1 MKELLKEAIIACING
16 GLEILEVYAKDFT
29 IALKADESPLT
40 QADKNAHLA
49 IEKVLLGTKL
59 PILSEEG
66 RDIPFEERKNWE
78 RFWMVDPLDGTKE
91 FVKRNGE
98 FTVNVALIE
107 NGVSILGVIYVPVS
121 KELYF
126 AAKGIGSF
134 KVNEVVEFT
143 SLDELISDANSLPIK
158 NDSDE
163 VLIVASRSHLSK
175 ETEDFINEQKLVY
188 DKVNTLSKG
197 SSLKLCMVAEG
208 RAKFYPRYAPTM
220 EWDTAAGQAICELA
234 GFDVLQYGTENS
246 VVYNKED
253 LLNPWFLVR

>member
-1 MKELLKEAIIACING
+1 MRKLLEEAIIASLNG
-16 GLEILEVYAKDFT
+16 GVEILEVYAKDFT
-29 IALKADESPLT
+29 VEVKSDESPLT
-40 QADKNAHLA
+40 QADTNAHLA
-49 IEKVLLGTKL
+49 IEKVLLETNL

-66 RDIPFEERKNWE
+66 RNIAFDERKNWK

-126 AAKGIGSF
+126 AAQGIGSF
-134 KVNEVVEFT
+134 KVNNVIAFT
-143 SLDELISDANSLPIK
+143 SLDELIASANSLPVK

-175 ETEDFINEQKLVY
+175 ETEDFINEQKKVY
-188 DKVNTLSKG
+188 DNVNTLSKG

-208 RAKFYPRYAPTM
+208 RAKYYPRYAPTM

-234 GFDVLQYGTENS
+234 GFEVVQYGTDIP
-246 VVYNKED
+246 VVYNKEN

>member
-1 MKELLKEAIIACING
+1 MRKLLVEAIIASING
-16 GLEILEVYAKDFT
+16 GLEILEVYAKDFSVE
-29 IALKADESPLT
+29 LKADESPLT
-40 QADKNAHLA
+40 KADKNAHLA

-66 RDIPFEERKNWE
+66 REIAFSERKNWE

-134 KVNEVVEFT
+134 KANNVTEFT
-143 SLDELISDANSLPIK
+143 SLEELISDKNSLPIK

-175 ETEDFINEQKLVY
+175 KTEDFINEQKLVY
-188 DKVNTLSKG
+188 PNVNTLSKG

-208 RAKFYPRYAPTM
+208 RAMYYPRYAPTM

-234 GFDVLQYGTENS
+234 GFEVVQYGTDVP
-246 VVYNKED
+246 VVYNKEN

>member
-1 MKELLKEAIIACING
+1 MKKLLEKAIEASILG
-16 GLEILEVYAKDFT
+16 GIEILKIYAQDFEVETKS
-29 IALKADESPLT
+29 DESPLT
-40 QADKNAHLA
+40 LADQNAHIA
-49 IEKVLLGTKL
+49 IEKELTQLDY

-66 RDIPFEERKNWE
+66 RDIPYSERKNWK

-107 NGVSILGVIYVPVS
+107 DGKSILGVIYVPVS

-126 AAKGIGSF
+126 SAKGIGSF
-134 KVNEVVEFT
+134 KALDVLAYS
-143 SLDELISDANSLPIK
+143 SLDDLMEKANKLPLK
-158 NDSDE
+158 NDSDT

-175 ETEDFINEQKLVY
+175 ETEGFIAEQKLKY
-188 DKVNTLSKG
+188 PKVDTMSKG

-208 RAKFYPRYAPTM
+208 RAKFYPRYAPTR

-234 GFDVLQYGTENS
+234 GFSVLQYGTEDD
-246 VVYNKED
+246 VVYNKKD
-253 LLNPWFLVR
+253 ILNPWFLVR

>member
-1 MKELLKEAIIACING
+1 MKELLAQAIIASLNG
-16 GLEILEVYAKDFT
+16 GKEILKVYAQDFSVNF
-29 IALKADESPLT
+29 KSDESPLT
-40 QADKNAHLA
+40 LADTNAHIA
-49 IEKVLLGTKL
+49 IEKTLSETGI

-66 RDIPFEERKNWE
+66 SSIPYSERKNWKQ
-78 RFWMVDPLDGTKE
+78 FWMVDPLDGTKE

-107 NGVSILGVIYVPVS
+107 NGVSVLGVIYVPVS

-134 KVNEVVEFT
+134 KMDNVIEFT
-143 SLDELISDANSLPIK
+143 SVDQFISKANSLPMK
-158 NDSDE
+158 NTSDE
-163 VLIVASRSHLSK
+163 LLIVASRSHLSK

-188 DKVNTLSKG
+188 PKVNTLSKG

-220 EWDTAAGQAICELA
+220 EWDTAAGQAICEQA
-234 GFDVLQYGTENS
+234 GFEVLQYGTNDS
-246 VVYNKED
+246 VKYNKEN
-253 LLNPWFLVR
+253 LLNPWFLVK

>member
-1 MKELLKEAIIACING
+1 MKELLKEAIIASLNG

-29 IALKADESPLT
+29 VALKADESPLT

-143 SLDELISDANSLPIK
+143 SLDELISDENSLPIK

-163 VLIVASRSHLSK
+163 VLIVASKSHLSK

-234 GFDVLQYGTENS
+234 GFEVLQYGTEIS
-246 VVYNKED
+246 VQYNKEN
-253 LLNPWFLVR
+253 LLNPWFLVC